1 MTTYEAY
8 DIAQSL
14 FSNSISAISVYLSL
28 TFAYLAAAYFI
39 GKDLSRMQVT
49 TLNTIFLLF
58 SGMSAWAAAGYTNA
72 AILALVQAGTVL
84 AGGFYAPKPWVTT
97 LIGASCVVGTVMCLK
112 FMSDIRK
119 SG

>member
-8 DIAQSL
+8 DLAQSL

-58 SGMSAWAAAGYTNA
+58 SGMSAWGAAAYTNA
-72 AILALVQAGTVL
+72 AILALDQAGTVL
-84 AGGFYAPKPWVTT
+84 DGFYDAKPWVAT

-112 FMSDIRK
+112 FMWDVRK

>member
-8 DIAQSL
+8 DLAQSL

-58 SGMSAWAAAGYTNA
+58 SGMSAWAAAAYTNA
-72 AILALVQAGTVL
+72 AILELVQAGTVL
-84 AGGFYAPKPWVTT
+84 AGFYDPKPWVAT